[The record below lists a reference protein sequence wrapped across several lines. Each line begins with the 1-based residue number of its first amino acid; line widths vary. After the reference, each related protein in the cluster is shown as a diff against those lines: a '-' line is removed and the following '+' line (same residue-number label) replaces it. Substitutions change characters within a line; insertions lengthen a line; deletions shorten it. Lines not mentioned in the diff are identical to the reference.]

1 MGLDMYLSARKYV
14 SDYTFQKGED
24 TKTVNDILSA
34 VGLDRNALSKDSPGI
49 NVSVNV
55 GYWRKVNS
63 IHNWFVKNVQGGV
76 DECQESYV
84 TREQLEELLST
95 VALAIKSKN
104 PSLLPPAAGFFFG
117 SIDIDEWYWSDLEY
131 ARDLLKKI
139 LSNKSLEGFDFVY
152 QASW

>member
-49 NVSVNV
+49 SVAVNV

-63 IHNWFVKNVQGGV
+63 VHNWFVKNVQGGV

-84 TREQLEELLST
+84 TREQLEELFST

-104 PSLLPPAAGFFFG
+104 SSLLPPAAGFFFG

-131 ARDLLKKI
+131 TRDLLKKI

>member
-34 VGLDRNALSKDSPGI
+34 VGLERETLSQDSPGI
-49 NVSVNV
+49 SVAVNV

-63 IHNWFVKNVQGGV
+63 VHNWFVKNVQGGV

-84 TREQLEELLST
+84 TREQLEELFST

-104 PSLLPPAAGFFFG
+104 SSLLPPAAGFFFG

-131 ARDLLKKI
+131 TRDLLKKI

>member
-1 MGLDMYLSARKYV
+1 
-14 SDYTFQKGED
+14 
-24 TKTVNDILSA
+24 

-63 IHNWFVKNVQGGV
+63 VHNWLVKNVQGGV

-95 VALAIKSKN
+95 VVIAIKNKDS
-104 PSLLPPAAGFFFG
+104 SLLPPAAGFFFG
-117 SIDIDEWYWSDLEY
+117 STDIDEWYWSDLEY
-131 ARDLLKKI
+131 TRDLLKKI
-139 LSNKSLEGFDFVY
+139 LSNKGLEGFEFIY